1 MVHVVVVSQNRC
13 IVQAYLLR
21 VIERRQEG
29 TGKEDREHTRERGRQ
44 AEEETEAAQG
54 ESQAELEVVVEVVV
68 EEEQ

>member
-1 MVHVVVVSQNRC
+1 MVHMVVVSQNRC
-13 IVQAYLLR
+13 VVQAYLLR

-54 ESQAELEVVVEVVV
+54 ESQAELEVLEVVV
-68 EEEQ
+68 EEQ